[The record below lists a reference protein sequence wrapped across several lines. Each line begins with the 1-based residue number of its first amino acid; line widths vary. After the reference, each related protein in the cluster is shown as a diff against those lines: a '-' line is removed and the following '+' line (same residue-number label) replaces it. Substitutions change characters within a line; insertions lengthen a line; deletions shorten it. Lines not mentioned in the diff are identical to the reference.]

1 LDGGVG
7 FVTEV
12 NFGET
17 ANILRALTRN
27 SNVNPAATSN
37 NVIDLTKRT
46 LLTPP
51 GWAAPARSNKNS
63 AFRYDC
69 FKMGVP
75 SYKCR

>member
-1 LDGGVG
+1 LDRTSDGGLG

-12 NFGET
+12 NFGQT

-51 GWAAPARSNKNS
+51 RLGSSGPEQ
-63 AFRYDC
+63 
-69 FKMGVP
+69 
-75 SYKCR
+75 